1 MEGQRDGVVSPG
13 AFRGN
18 TLYYYPFSLY
28 SIIVRF
34 AIELG
39 RSINPEKTPE
49 VELRLV
55 NLQEGEHLTEDFLT
69 LNAKGQVPALDI
81 GNNVLTESLDI
92 LRWLCN
98 VHPELLPDGH
108 SEDIETHLENF
119 YAFHA
124 QPLAVKPETMS
135 TGITNKA
142 LELLEKPGL
151 SDAYRRCLEIK
162 SVFHD
167 TTYGQQLNPENVDDV
182 RMRARFFVDAVAR
195 LLRQEGRGDAIFI
208 FGDRPTVLDAVATSF
223 LSRLHDM
230 KQTDLVDD
238 DKAWDYHRQMMK
250 TEAWRRTTHGRTTIW
265 QPSDGPAEQW
275 QPL

>member
-1 MEGQRDGVVSPG
+1 M
-13 AFRGN
+13 
-18 TLYYYPFSLY
+18 
-28 SIIVRF
+28 
-34 AIELG
+34 
-39 RSINPEKTPE
+39 
-49 VELRLV
+49 
-55 NLQEGEHLTEDFLT
+55 
-69 LNAKGQVPALDI
+69 
-81 GNNVLTESLDI
+81 TESLDI
-92 LRWLCN
+92 LRWLCKF
-98 VHPELLPDGH
+98 HPELLPDGH

-124 QPLAVKPETMS
+124 QPLAIKPETMS

-142 LELLEKPGL
+142 LELLGKPGL

-162 SVFHD
+162 SVLYVPRQRASRAQLTAGTSHD

-182 RMRARFFVDAVAR
+182 RMRARFFVDAIAR

-208 FGDRPTVLDAVATSF
+208 FGDKPTVLDAVATTF

-230 KQTDLVDD
+230 NQTDLVDD
-238 DKAWDYHRQMMK
+238 DKAWDYHRQMLK